1 MEGLF
6 LNIDK
11 SKAIVKIS
19 VISIVVNIILTAF
32 KLFAGIFS
40 NSGAMVSDAVH
51 SASDVF
57 STIIVIIGAKI
68 AQKDCDKEHPYGH
81 ERMECVAAIILS
93 AILFFTGLVI
103 GYAGV
108 EKIINNDYASLAI
121 PGLLSLIAA
130 VVSIVCKE
138 AMYQATMSVA
148 KKVNSSALKA
158 DAWHHRS
165 DALSSIG
172 SFIGIFAARIGFP
185 VFDSIASVVICIFI
199 LKAAIDIFRDAISK
213 MTDQSCDEETVKK
226 MSEEIFAQDGV
237 LRIDQIK
244 TRLFG
249 DKIYVDIEI
258 ATDGN
263 RTLFESHEIAQ
274 KVHDRIENKFPT
286 VKHCMIHVNP
296 FEE

>member
-1 MEGLF
+1 M
-6 LNIDK
+6 NN
-11 SKAIVKIS
+11 SKAIVKVSI
-19 VISIVVNIILTAF
+19 ISIIVNIVLTLF
-32 KLFAGIFS
+32 KLFAGVFS

-57 STIIVIIGAKI
+57 STIIVIVGAKM
-68 AQKDCDKEHPYGH
+68 AQKASDKEHPYGH

-103 GYAGV
+103 GYTGLI
-108 EKIINNDYASLAI
+108 KIIEGNYSSLII

-130 VVSIVCKE
+130 IVSIVTKE
-138 AMYQATMSVA
+138 AMYHVTMVVA
-148 KKVNSSALKA
+148 KRVNSSALKA

-165 DALSSIG
+165 DALSSVG
-172 SFIGIFAARIGFP
+172 SFVGIFAARVGFP
-185 VFDSIASVVICIFI
+185 VLDSVASVVICLFI

-226 MSEEIFAQDGV
+226 MSEEIFAQEGV
-237 LRIDQIK
+237 LRIDQIR

-263 RTLFESHEIAQ
+263 ATLFESHEIAQ
-274 KVHDRIENKFPT
+274 KVRECIEEDFPT
-286 VKHCMIHVNP
+286 VKHCMVHVNP

>member
-1 MEGLF
+1 M
-6 LNIDK
+6 NN
-11 SKAIVKIS
+11 SKVIVKIS
-19 VISIVVNIILTAF
+19 VISIVANTILTAF

-57 STIIVIIGAKI
+57 STIIVIIGAKM
-68 AQKDCDKEHPYGH
+68 AQKSSDKEHPYGH

-103 GYAGV
+103 GYTGLI
-108 EKIINNDYASLAI
+108 KIIEGNYSSLAI

-130 VVSIVCKE
+130 IVSIVTKE
-138 AMYQATMSVA
+138 AMYHATIVVA
-148 KKVNSSALKA
+148 KRVNSSALKA

-165 DALSSIG
+165 DALSSVG
-172 SFIGIFAARIGFP
+172 SFVGIFAARIGFP
-185 VFDSIASVVICIFI
+185 ILDSVASVVICLFI

-226 MSEEIFAQDGV
+226 MSEEIFAQEGV
-237 LRIDQIK
+237 LRIDQIR

-263 RTLFESHEIAQ
+263 AALFESHEIAQ
-274 KVHDRIENKFPT
+274 RVHDRIEEKFPT
-286 VKHCMIHVNP
+286 VKHCMVHVNP

>member
-1 MEGLF
+1 M
-6 LNIDK
+6 DK
-11 SKAIVKIS
+11 SKAIVKVS
-19 VISIVVNIILTAF
+19 VISITVNIVLTVF
-32 KLFAGIFS
+32 KLFAGVFS

-51 SASDVF
+51 SASDVL
-57 STIIVIIGAKI
+57 STVIVIIGAKM
-68 AQKDCDKEHPYGH
+68 AQKDSDKEHPYGH
-81 ERMECVAAIILS
+81 ERMECVAAIILA

-103 GYAGV
+103 GYAGFI
-108 EKIINNDYASLAI
+108 KIIEGNYSSLAI

-130 VVSIVCKE
+130 IISIVTKE
-138 AMYQATMSVA
+138 AMYHATMVVA
-148 KKVNSSALKA
+148 KRVNSGALKA

-165 DALSSIG
+165 DALSSVG

-185 VFDSIASVVICIFI
+185 ILDSVASVVICLFI

-237 LRIDQIK
+237 LRIDQIR

-263 RTLFESHEIAQ
+263 ATLFESHEIAQ
-274 KVHDRIENKFPT
+274 KVHDCIEKKFPT
-286 VKHCMIHVNP
+286 VKHCMVHVNP

>member
-1 MEGLF
+1 MT
-6 LNIDK
+6 NDN
-11 SKAIVKIS
+11 SKVVIKIS
-19 VISIVVNIILTAF
+19 LISIIVNILLTAF
-32 KLFAGIFS
+32 KMIAGIFS

-68 AQKDCDKEHPYGH
+68 SQKDSDKEHPYGH

-93 AILFFTGLVI
+93 AILFFTGLII
-103 GYAGV
+103 GYTGFI
-108 EKIINNDYASLAI
+108 KIIEGNYESLAM

-130 VVSIVCKE
+130 IVSIVCKE
-138 AMYQATMSVA
+138 LMYQITMIVA
-148 KKVNSSALKA
+148 KRVNSTALKA

-165 DALSSIG
+165 DAFSSIG
-172 SFIGIFAARIGFP
+172 SFIGIFAARVGFP
-185 VFDSIASVVICIFI
+185 ILDSVASVVICLFI

-237 LRIDQIK
+237 LKIDQIK

-263 RTLFESHEIAQ
+263 ITLFESHEIAQ
-274 KVHDRIENKFPT
+274 RVHDCIEEKFPT
-286 VKHCMIHVNP
+286 VKHCMVHVNP

>member
-1 MEGLF
+1 M
-6 LNIDK
+6 
-11 SKAIVKIS
+11 SKTKTIVKVSI
-19 VISIVVNIILTAF
+19 ISIIINIVLTLF
-32 KLFAGIFS
+32 KLFAGVFS
-40 NSGAMVSDAVH
+40 NSSAMVSDAVH
-51 SASDVF
+51 SASDVL
-57 STIIVIIGAKI
+57 STVIVIIGAKI
-68 AQKDCDKEHPYGH
+68 AQKDSDKEHPYGH

-103 GYAGV
+103 GYAGLI
-108 EKIINNDYASLAI
+108 KIINGDYGSLLI
-121 PGLLSLIAA
+121 PGILSLIAA

-138 AMYQATMSVA
+138 AMYHVTMHVA
-148 KKVNSSALKA
+148 KRVNSSALKA

-172 SFIGIFAARIGFP
+172 SFIGIFAARLGFP
-185 VFDSIASVVICIFI
+185 ILDSVASVIICLFI

-237 LRIDQIK
+237 LRIDQLR

-258 ATDGN
+258 STDGN
-263 RTLFESHEIAQ
+263 STLFESHEIAQ
-274 KVHDRIENKFPT
+274 RVHDAIEEKFPT
-286 VKHCMIHVNP
+286 VKHCMVHVNP
-296 FEE
+296 FTE

>member
-1 MEGLF
+1 MK
-6 LNIDK
+6 NTN
-11 SKAIVKIS
+11 AIVKIS
-19 VISIVVNIILTAF
+19 VISIIVNVILTAF

-57 STIIVIIGAKI
+57 STVIVIIGAKM
-68 AQKDCDKEHPYGH
+68 AQKDSDKEHPYGH
-81 ERMECVAAIILS
+81 ERMECVAAIVLA

-103 GYAGV
+103 GYTGLI
-108 EKIINNDYASLAI
+108 KIIEGNYSTLAI

-130 VVSIVCKE
+130 VVSIVVKE
-138 AMYQATMSVA
+138 AMYHATIIVA
-148 KKVNSSALKA
+148 KRVNSSALKA

-165 DALSSIG
+165 DALSSVG

-185 VFDSIASVVICIFI
+185 VFDSVASVVICLFI

-213 MTDQSCDEETVKK
+213 MTDQSCDEKTIKK
-226 MSEEIFAQDGV
+226 MSEEIFAQAGV
-237 LRIDQIK
+237 LRIDQIR

-263 RTLFESHEIAQ
+263 ATLFESHEIAQ
-274 KVHDRIENKFPT
+274 RVHDCIEEKFPT
-286 VKHCMIHVNP
+286 VKHCMVHVNP
-296 FEE
+296 FE

>member
-1 MEGLF
+1 M
-6 LNIDK
+6 DK
-11 SKAIVKIS
+11 SKTIVKIS
-19 VISIVVNIILTAF
+19 VVSIIINIVLTLF

-57 STIIVIIGAKI
+57 STVIVIIGAKM
-68 AQKDCDKEHPYGH
+68 AQKDSDKEHPYGH

-103 GYAGV
+103 GYNGFL
-108 EKIINNDYASLAI
+108 KIIEGNYSQLAI
-121 PGLLSLIAA
+121 PGILSLIAA
-130 VVSIVCKE
+130 VTSIIIKE
-138 AMYQATMSVA
+138 AMFRVTISVA
-148 KKVNSSALKA
+148 KRVNSGALKA

-165 DALSSIG
+165 DALSSVG
-172 SFIGIFAARIGFP
+172 SFVGIFAARVGFP
-185 VFDSIASVVICIFI
+185 ILDSVASVIICFFI
-199 LKAAIDIFRDAISK
+199 IKAAVDIFRDAISK

-226 MSEEIFAQDGV
+226 MSEEIFAQNGV
-237 LRIDQIK
+237 LRIDQIR

-258 ATDGN
+258 ATNGN
-263 RTLFESHEIAQ
+263 ATLFESHEIAQ
-274 KVHDRIENKFPT
+274 RVHDCIEEKFPT
-286 VKHCMIHVNP
+286 VKHCMVHVNP

>member
-1 MEGLF
+1 M
-6 LNIDK
+6 DK
-11 SKAIVKIS
+11 SKTIVK
-19 VISIVVNIILTAF
+19 VSIVSIVINIALTVF
-32 KLFAGIFS
+32 KLFAGVFS

-51 SASDVF
+51 SASDVL
-57 STIIVIIGAKI
+57 STVIVIVGAKMS
-68 AQKDCDKEHPYGH
+68 QKDSDKEHPYGH
-81 ERMECVAAIILS
+81 ERMECVAAVILA

-103 GYAGV
+103 GYAGFMN
-108 EKIINNDYASLAI
+108 IIEGNYSSLAI

-130 VVSIVCKE
+130 VVSIVTKE
-138 AMYQATMSVA
+138 IMYHVTISVA
-148 KKVNSSALKA
+148 KKVNSGALKA

-185 VFDSIASVVICIFI
+185 VLDSVASVVICFFI
-199 LKAAIDIFRDAISK
+199 LKAAVDIFREAISK
-213 MTDQSCDEETVKK
+213 MTDQSCDDETIKK

-237 LRIDQIK
+237 LRIDQIR

-263 RTLFESHEIAQ
+263 VTLFESHEIAQ
-274 KVHDRIENKFPT
+274 KVHDCIEEKFPT
-286 VKHCMIHVNP
+286 VKHCMVHVNP

>member
-1 MEGLF
+1 MK
-6 LNIDK
+6 NTNT
-11 SKAIVKIS
+11 IVKIS
-19 VISIVVNIILTAF
+19 IISIIVNIILTAF

-57 STIIVIIGAKI
+57 STVIVIIGAKM
-68 AQKDCDKEHPYGH
+68 AQKDSDKEHPYGH
-81 ERMECVAAIILS
+81 ERMECVAAIILA

-103 GYAGV
+103 GYAGLL
-108 EKIINNDYASLAI
+108 KIIEGNYSALTI

-130 VVSIVCKE
+130 IVSIIIKE
-138 AMYQATMSVA
+138 AMYHATITIA
-148 KKVNSSALKA
+148 KRVNSSALKA

-165 DALSSIG
+165 DALSSVG

-185 VFDSIASVVICIFI
+185 VLDSVASVVICLFI
-199 LKAAIDIFRDAISK
+199 LKAAIDIFCDAISK
-213 MTDQSCDEETVKK
+213 MTDQSCDEETIKK

-237 LRIDQIK
+237 LRIDQIR

-263 RTLFESHEIAQ
+263 ATLFESHEIAQ
-274 KVHDRIENKFPT
+274 RVHDCIEEKFPP
-286 VKHCMIHVNP
+286 VKHCMVHVNP
-296 FEE
+296 FE